1 MARGRGRPRPPR
13 AGRALPGHRARPGAG
28 RRRARARLGDRLL
41 LIGCVPA
48 CIPGVPD
55 RQGDPTS
62 MSSPASRHPS
72 GRLETRLPGTDGG
85 LALKY
90 QGLPSAQKA

>member
-28 RRRARARLGDRLL
+28 RRRVRARVGDRLL

-48 CIPGVPD
+48 CIPRVPEGQGTL
-55 RQGDPTS
+55 RQCP
-62 MSSPASRHPS
+62 R
-72 GRLETRLPGTDGG
+72 RR
-85 LALKY
+85 
-90 QGLPSAQKA
+90 